1 MKKKFFLI
9 CFLFVF
15 FINSVFAL
23 PSQAS
28 SFDFQLVPRT
38 IKSSSSD
45 GYFSKIPLSP
55 LNVQKGKLDF
65 YKRDGWDFIRF
76 EGDYDEKTGELKGI
90 FTSASTSKNFS
101 NSGAYHYCEFTAQI
115 KKGDKNTTLKYYPTH
130 NTAETLNHCYAQ
142 VVFDFEKNHKAPK
155 DEWWPDDLVFEIRP
169 LDSGNLEDSGVR
181 FSDISGLVEIL
192 LPTGYDADGEPIFED
207 EEGWNYA
214 KLDMQLPYGAK
225 VRLGDKSRI
234 ILSMPDMTTYE
245 MRTPE
250 YSDDPPVEII
260 LPRKNKGDNV
270 LKLIAGQ
277 LWSNV
282 KKMVKDG
289 SMDIEMG
296 QAVAGI
302 KGTIFVLKETSTESR
317 ISVLEGEVEFRSKV
331 NNDVVVV
338 FAGEK
343 IAASSFGLQA
353 KEKFDHLAEIKK
365 WDLKYSQIEKD
376 FLENS
381 KSEYEQ
387 RQNINA
393 IYTVIFFLCIAII
406 VFLFFLV
413 IKQKR

>member
-1 MKKKFFLI
+1 MKKKLSLI
-9 CFLFVF
+9 CFLFIF
-15 FINSVFAL
+15 FINLVLVL
-23 PSQAS
+23 PAQAQ
-28 SFDFQLVPRT
+28 SFDFQLVPKIT
-38 IKSSSSD
+38 KSASSE
-45 GYFSKIPLSP
+45 GYYSKISLSP
-55 LNVQKGKLDF
+55 LLVQKGKLNY
-65 YKRDGWDFIRF
+65 YKSQDWDYISF
-76 EGDYDEKTGELKGI
+76 EGEYDDKSGELKGI
-90 FTSASTSKNFS
+90 FTGTAASSTPNAGYF
-101 NSGAYHYCEFTAQI
+101 YYCEFSAQI
-115 KKGDKNTTLKYYPTH
+115 KKDQKETTLKYYPIH
-130 NTAETLNHCYAQ
+130 NSPETLNHCYAQ
-142 VVFDFEKNHKAPK
+142 VIFDLEKNRRAPR

-270 LKLIAGQ
+270 LKLMAGQ